1 MLKKSL
7 HCVLVSLLVFL
18 AGQVQARVPGG
29 SSVNAKNCPE
39 LWPVQQGKKWGY
51 IDRTGQVVIPCKF
64 DSADQFSEGLAAVE
78 IKEKI
83 GYIDK
88 TGKLVVPP
96 RFDSGYPF
104 SGGLALV
111 VLRYFETGVIHMA
124 RLGYVD
130 RVGKLVIRL
139 KEPLDSKSL
148 RILYQDGD
156 LNCTEGMVRVE
167 QHVKVGFWDKT
178 GQQVIP
184 PRYEEADLFSE
195 GLAAVKTGDKYGYID
210 RSGKLVIPPQFSEA
224 GPFREGL
231 AAVKIGDSYGY
242 IDRSGK
248 VVIPPQFSDASPFS
262 EGLAQVS
269 YDGDQGGYIDKSGKL
284 VITGIESLG
293 ARRFSGGLAA
303 VRGKNDKYGF
313 IDKTGKFVAEP
324 QFFRVGDFS
333 EGLAAVE
340 LSDKRWPGNL
350 AYINAKGEIV
360 IKSMSTNRNSPSR
373 VDWDLHNY
381 RFCGGVA
388 LVSAGN
394 EADEDAEVYINQEG
408 KIISPVDLS
417 PKKKPQAPG
426 KK

>member
-1 MLKKSL
+1 MPKKSL
-7 HCVLVSLLVFL
+7 LCVLVSLLVFL
-18 AGQVQARVPGG
+18 TGQVQALVPGG
-29 SSVNAKNCPE
+29 SPVNEKNCPE
-39 LWPVQQGKKWGY
+39 LWPVLQGKKWGY
-51 IDRTGQVVIPCKF
+51 TDRAGRVVIPFKF
-64 DSADQFSEGLAAVE
+64 DSADQFSEGLAAVG
-78 IKEKI
+78 IKEKV

-88 TGKLVVPP
+88 TGKLIIPP
-96 RFDSGYPF
+96 RFVSGFPF
-104 SGGLALV
+104 SGGLALA
-111 VLRYFETGVIHMA
+111 VLSDYKTGVIYMV

-130 RVGKLVIRL
+130 RAGKLVIRL
-139 KEPLDSKSL
+139 KEPMDSKSL

-167 QHVKVGFWDKT
+167 QKGKVGFVDKT
-178 GQQVIP
+178 GRQVIP
-184 PRYEEADLFSE
+184 PRYEEAGLFSE
-195 GLAAVKTGDKYGYID
+195 GLAAVEIGDKYGYLD
-210 RSGKLVIPPQFSEA
+210 QSGKLVIPAQFNDA

-231 AAVKIGDSYGY
+231 AAVKIGDKYGY

-248 VVIPPQFSDASPFS
+248 VVISPQFSDAGLFS
-262 EGLAQVS
+262 EGLALVS
-269 YDGDQGGYIDKSGKL
+269 YNGNQGGYIDKSGKL
-284 VITGIESLG
+284 VITGVDSSG

-313 IDKTGKFVAEP
+313 IDTTGKFVAQP

-340 LSDKRWPGNL
+340 LPDKGWPGNL

-360 IKSMSTNRNSPSR
+360 IQSMSTNPNSPSR

-408 KIISPVDLS
+408 KIISPVVLP
-417 PKKKPQAPG
+417 PKKQPQAPG